1 MNYKSKLFSLCLLL
15 LGSRVNDLLKRKFP
29 LMEKH
34 MRHRYNRF
42 FVETGKE
49 LIWVFVNTSLN
60 IALTP
65 HIEHFRVTIK
75 AMLRLMSSLFRF
87 FSGLFLFSLFFCNY
101 TGRVFVS

>member
-75 AMLRLMSSLFRF
+75 AMQSKALYPHF
-87 FSGLFLFSLFFCNY
+87 
-101 TGRVFVS
+101 